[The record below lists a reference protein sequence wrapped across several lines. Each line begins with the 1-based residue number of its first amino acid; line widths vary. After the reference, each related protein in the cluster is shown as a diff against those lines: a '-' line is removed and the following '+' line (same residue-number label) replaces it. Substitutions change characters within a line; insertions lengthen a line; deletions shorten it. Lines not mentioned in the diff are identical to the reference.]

1 MSWNIVDAHQHLWN
15 LDRVAYPWLT
25 PDFGVLCRT
34 YEPSELEPQLAPAG
48 VTHTVLVQ
56 AANSYADTEYMFEQA
71 TTYPWIIG
79 VIGWVPLLMP
89 DVAGRAIE
97 RFQRNPIFRG
107 VRHLIHNEPDP
118 KWLLQERVFESLRLL
133 AGSGLTFDVV
143 ATLPEHMECIPVLS
157 DKVPDLKMVIDH
169 LGQPPIQTRMLGRW
183 GDDLRIAAQNPNV
196 YGKISGLGTASGNWE
211 SWTADDLRP
220 YVEYA
225 LEVFGPER
233 CMCGGDW
240 PVSVLAGG
248 YVRAWRA
255 YRAVLSSLPAADQE
269 RVLSETAMDFYGLV
283 NSDQGSGTGQDL
295 RAPGS

>member
-1 MSWNIVDAHQHLWN
+1 MSQTIIDAHQHLWN
-15 LDRVAYPWLT
+15 LERVAYPWLT

-34 YEPSELEPQLAPAG
+34 YEPPELEPQLAPAG

-71 TTYPWIIG
+71 AIDPWMIA
-79 VIGWVPLLMP
+79 VVGWAPLLMP

-97 RFQRNPIFRG
+97 RYRRNPLFRG

-118 KWLLQERVFESLRLL
+118 RWLLQEPVFESLRLL
-133 AGSGLTFDVV
+133 ADSGLTFDVV
-143 ATLPEHMECIPVLS
+143 TTLPEHMECVPVLS
-157 DKVPDLKMVIDH
+157 EKVPNLRMVIDH
-169 LGQPPIQTRMLGRW
+169 LGQPPIPTRTLGRW
-183 GDDLRIAAQNPNV
+183 GNDLKVAAENPNV

-211 SWTADDLRP
+211 GWTADDLRP

-240 PVSVLAGG
+240 PISVVAGG
-248 YVRAWRA
+248 YVKAFQA
-255 YRAVLSSLPAADQE
+255 YRSVLSNLPAADQE
-269 RVLSETAMDFYGLV
+269 RVLGGTAVEFYGLGRV
-283 NSDQGSGTGQDL
+283 TAWREN
-295 RAPGS
+295 